1 MENELFDASDVF
13 VQMEFNTKQDFFEFI
28 TNHLQKENK
37 IKEGFK
43 DSLLNREKSFPTGL
57 VTETMGIA
65 IPHTEYEYS
74 NTNQIVI
81 TTLKQPLE
89 FKRMDDPTENVDV
102 SIILLILFDK
112 PEKQPEIL
120 KQIMTTIQ
128 DKSFLDELL
137 QQENVDNV
145 LKLLKK

>member
-43 DSLLNREKSFPTGL
+43 DSLVNREESFPTGL

-65 IPHTEYEYS
+65 IPHTEYEYA

>member
-1 MENELFDASDVF
+1 MENELFDANDVF
-13 VQMEFNTKQDFFEFI
+13 VQMDFDTKKEFFKFI
-28 TNHLQKENK
+28 TSHLRKENK
-37 IKEGFK
+37 IKDGFK

-57 VTETMGIA
+57 VTESMGIA

-74 NTNQIVI
+74 NTNQIVV
-81 TTLKQPLE
+81 TTLKKPLK
-89 FKRMDDPTENVDV
+89 FNRMDDPVKTVDV

-128 DKSFLDELL
+128 DKDFLDELL
-137 QQENVDNV
+137 QQNNVTEV
-145 LKLLKK
+145 LKLFKK